1 MMSSEHPTGR
11 RISRQWLM
19 VALSIGLA
27 LAVALSMALAGDA
40 EAKKKKKRTK
50 TYTTTSTV
58 SQAAVA
64 DTPLAAPVTYTET
77 PYTFARTKKIS
88 TLTSAIATLTAS
100 VKDPAD
106 EGLVLG
112 LDGIDTGIRLRGLGT
127 IGGAPPTPIT
137 VSGRPENASEIV
149 GALKA
154 DGQLVG
160 SVIDRTPAT
169 APATANTIVVPGDPN
184 TTLTIRG
191 KQTKKRR

>member
-1 MMSSEHPTGR
+1 MMSSEHSTGR
-11 RISRQWLM
+11 RISRHWLM

-40 EAKKKKKRTK
+40 EAKKKKRTK
-50 TYTTTSTV
+50 TYTKTSTV
-58 SQAAVA
+58 SQATVA
-64 DTPLAAPVTYTET
+64 ATPLAAPVIYTET
-77 PYTFARTKKIS
+77 PYTYSKTKKIR
-88 TLTSAIATLTAS
+88 TLTSATATLTAG
-100 VKDPAD
+100 VADPAD

-127 IGGAPPTPIT
+127 IAAPTAVT
-137 VSGRPENASEIV
+137 VSGRPENASAIV

-169 APATANTIVVPGDPN
+169 ANTIVVPGDPN
-184 TTLTIRG
+184 TTLTIKG
-191 KQTKKRR
+191 KQKKRR

>member
-11 RISRQWLM
+11 RISRQWMM

-64 DTPLAAPVTYTET
+64 DTPLAAPVIYTET
-77 PYTFARTKKIS
+77 PYTFARTKKIR
-88 TLTSAIATLTAS
+88 TLTSAIVTLTAG
-100 VKDPAD
+100 VQNPAD

-127 IGGAPPTPIT
+127 IAAPTAVT
-137 VSGRPENASEIV
+137 VSGRPKNASAIV

-154 DGQLVG
+154 DGKLVG
-160 SVIDRTPAT
+160 SVIDSTPAT